1 MILLLLSAA
10 FASPLN
16 PWGSATAPGA
26 SVVNPY
32 LYVYPEAINPIVYG
46 SVGLSK
52 SVDLY
57 VGYGQ
62 LIPKTGAGEGS
73 LEIFPRF
80 FPVAALGLA
89 PHLYWTPGSDSFI
102 LAPEVHANF
111 ASGRFS
117 FLANLDWKPIVSSG
131 EFTAGSVVLLAAPEV
146 KLSDRLSVYV
156 EVDPSLSLEDDPFAL
171 LVVPGF
177 GLTLDPEGRHSL
189 SAGLQVPVMPDIAS
203 SSLGLWYCF
212 VIPKDGG

>member
-32 LYVYPEAINPIVYG
+32 LYVYPDAINPIVYG
-46 SVGLSK
+46 SAGLSK
-52 SVDLY
+52 RSDVY

-62 LIPKTGAGEGS
+62 LIPKAGAGEGS

-80 FPVAALGLA
+80 FPVSALGLS

-102 LAPEVHANF
+102 LAPELHTSVSA
-111 ASGRFS
+111 GKFS
-117 FLANLDWKPIVSSG
+117 FIANLNWKPIVSSG
-131 EFTAGSVVLLAAPEV
+131 ELSTGSVVLLAAPEV
-146 KLSDRLSVYV
+146 KLSDRLSVYL
-156 EVDPSLSLEDDPFAL
+156 EVDPTVSLEDDPFAL
-171 LVVPGF
+171 VVVPGF
-177 GLTLDPEGRHSL
+177 GLTLDSEGRHSL
-189 SAGLQVPVMPDIAS
+189 SAGLQIPVMPDVAPA
-203 SSLGLWYCF
+203 SLGLSYCF
-212 VIPKDGG
+212 VIPADGD